1 MRVFFCQL
9 LVPVC
14 SLNQWKRDLT
24 PILPPTDAYQ
34 NLRNR
39 TMRTRESRTTCSG
52 LLWQLILWEGDR
64 GFFTSDGSLKK
75 EFVHW
80 WNAFGSLGMKD
91 AVGYVRY
98 SITHQVLL
106 YLLGGTPEGTLPKD
120 RNNSFLKGKLDFEKT
135 GWCSVLQLLIYRF
148 DTVKEKNKGVW
159 GKHQSGSPHHLQCL
173 HTSWPRHP
181 GTKHPQSANPS

>member
-1 MRVFFCQL
+1 
-9 LVPVC
+9 
-14 SLNQWKRDLT
+14 
-24 PILPPTDAYQ
+24 
-34 NLRNR
+34 
-39 TMRTRESRTTCSG
+39 MRTRESRTTCSG

-148 DTVKEKNKGVW
+148 DTVKEKKKGY
-159 GKHQSGSPHHLQCL
+159 GESTMCRGTSNRAGHLTISSVCTPAGQGTL
-173 HTSWPRHP
+173 APNIPRVLI
-181 GTKHPQSANPS
+181 QANPWHYRQMTPAHCSADALTANCATH

>member
-120 RNNSFLKGKLDFEKT
+120 RNNSFLKGKLDFERQA
-135 GWCSVLQLLIYRF
+135 GAQCSSSWSIGLILWR
-148 DTVKEKNKGVW
+148 KKKGVW
-159 GKHQSGSPHHLQCL
+159 GKHHV
-173 HTSWPRHP
+173 
-181 GTKHPQSANPS
+181 